1 MHGASVSWTSKRQG
15 SVALSTTEAE
25 YVAGAMAAR
34 EAVWVR
40 RLLKDLTGKEEPM
53 DMRIDNQSALALMR
67 NNTSSQRTK
76 HIDVAFHFVRE
87 KVADKVLVPTYI
99 PTGEM
104 VADML
109 TKALPIAA
117 FTACREAAGL
127 SDLTL

>member
-1 MHGASVSWTSKRQG
+1 MDYYEYNVRICL
-15 SVALSTTEAE
+15 ALLYPPQAL
-25 YVAGAMAAR
+25 MN
-34 EAVWVR
+34 
-40 RLLKDLTGKEEPM
+40 
-53 DMRIDNQSALALMR
+53 MRIDNQSALALMR

-99 PTGEM
+99 PTVKM